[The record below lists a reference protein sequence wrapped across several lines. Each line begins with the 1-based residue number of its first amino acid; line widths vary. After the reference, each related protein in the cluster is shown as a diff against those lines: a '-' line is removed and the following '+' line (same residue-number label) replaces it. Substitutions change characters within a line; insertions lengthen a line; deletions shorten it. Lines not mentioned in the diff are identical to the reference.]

1 MKVDI
6 SLLPGFEALYD
17 SYVSTE
23 VGQKLLGVDGIAPW
37 QLDMGTCSHDFFDK
51 KLQDISTDASVNFAE
66 NVSPSSYRTHISNG
80 MMKLLGYH
88 LLWYKSAKRYGEEFA
103 NHALSMI
110 WDGDLYFHDTHGVK
124 IQMPYCYAFSL
135 TNLVFEG
142 RPYGSSPNSPPQH
155 RKAFLSQVDKLIG
168 DLSKQF
174 AGAVAPSDFFLWYAY
189 FCRKDLLNTCVDE
202 HRDAIINDM
211 QGMVCLLND
220 ESRAEGDPP
229 FTNIALYDMVGL
241 ENLFG
246 HIIYPDGTKPD
257 IKYIYDLQMIFAK
270 WFSKGDP
277 ISGFPYKF
285 PVVTMNLTTDKFGN
299 FVDDH
304 TAWRCATINRNMGNF
319 NIHYGDKSK
328 VAMCCRYENDLEDMG
343 ITPDSFGNGGV
354 NIGSHRVIDP
364 NIPRA
369 AIIANGN
376 VDAFYTILDEY
387 FDVAAKLLIVHRY
400 DILQHRIDKNP
411 EYLKFFGK
419 LKWFSLN
426 HMFST
431 FGIFG
436 IHEATEFMGYDIL
449 SEEGTE
455 FAQNLMQYMS
465 DKNKQFR
472 KHYGVAFNIEEIP
485 GEQACVAIL
494 NKDKILFPYHK
505 QLAKYDLYSNQ
516 YIPLT
521 TAVDIPTRLELSGR
535 FMQMIK
541 GGGIVH
547 INVESQIDSV
557 EKMYGLMK
565 LAAKSGVTHMAICHR
580 FGRCENGHSNIVG
593 QNNVC
598 PICGKQII
606 RARARI
612 IGYFSDEFAWNIVRR
627 EKDAPNR
634 YYSEL
639 DGDLDE

>member
-1 MKVDI
+1 MSRAQFITTSDKLKDDFCAIATMMGYTTNERLDSNHEFVINGKKYTCDRCWYI
-6 SLLPGFEALYD
+6 SLNNGNWKYMSSDKVSKEYNDYTYCITVKNSMVLYR
-17 SYVSTE
+17 
-23 VGQKLLGVDGIAPW
+23 LDGK
-37 QLDMGTCSHDFFDK
+37 TF
-51 KLQDISTDASVNFAE
+51 V
-66 NVSPSSYRTHISNG
+66 
-80 MMKLLGYH
+80 
-88 LLWYKSAKRYGEEFA
+88 
-103 NHALSMI
+103 
-110 WDGDLYFHDTHGVK
+110 
-124 IQMPYCYAFSL
+124 
-135 TNLVFEG
+135 
-142 RPYGSSPNSPPQH
+142 QH
-155 RKAFLSQVDKLIG
+155 Q
-168 DLSKQF
+168 
-174 AGAVAPSDFFLWYAY
+174 
-189 FCRKDLLNTCVDE
+189 
-202 HRDAIINDM
+202 
-211 QGMVCLLND
+211 
-220 ESRAEGDPP
+220 
-229 FTNIALYDMVGL
+229 
-241 ENLFG
+241 
-246 HIIYPDGTKPD
+246 
-257 IKYIYDLQMIFAK
+257 
-270 WFSKGDP
+270 
-277 ISGFPYKF
+277 
-285 PVVTMNLTTDKFGN
+285 
-299 FVDDH
+299 
-304 TAWRCATINRNMGNF
+304 
-319 NIHYGDKSK
+319 
-328 VAMCCRYENDLEDMG
+328 CRYENDLEDMG

-419 LKWFSLN
+419 LKWFSLD

-639 DGDLDE
+639 DGGLDE